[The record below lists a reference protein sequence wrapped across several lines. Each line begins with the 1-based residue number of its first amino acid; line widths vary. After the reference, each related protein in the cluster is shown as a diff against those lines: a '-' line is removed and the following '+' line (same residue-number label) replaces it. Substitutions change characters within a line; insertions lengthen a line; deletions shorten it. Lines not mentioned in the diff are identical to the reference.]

1 MQKIEFN
8 SGLAYGTL
16 SDPQTVDKTAEEIIS
31 SKQRSYGTVKAIQNS
46 LAHAIE
52 KLVDAI
58 DAWMTIADVAPA
70 GNVQVSSDWDDSLIV
85 DKKREIEQLRADL
98 SAGIVGRVE
107 YRMKRFN
114 ETREQAI
121 KMLREVDE
129 YDLEKEN
136 FDDNDEL

>member
-58 DAWMTIADVAPA
+58 DAWMTIADVAPE
-70 GNVQVSSDWDDSLIV
+70 GSVQVSSDWDDSLIV

-121 KMLREVDE
+121 KMLREADE
-129 YDLEKEN
+129 YDLEKEGAY
-136 FDDNDEL
+136 DNDEL